1 MSVAAQRTKRRQHR
15 EETRRQIL
23 DAAKVFLQEH
33 SFRELGVDTL
43 MGATGHSRTVFYR
56 HFEDIPALVLTLI
69 TEVSAEM
76 VEFSVEWGRS
86 DRVGPDEARS
96 RLATYVDFYAR
107 NGPLVR
113 ALTEASHHDE
123 LVADANRRLV
133 DGFMTLTAEAVQRRI
148 DSGDLEPLDA
158 PEISR
163 ALVWM
168 LNGYLLDKLGRPG
181 ETDPERV
188 LETVWTIWTR
198 TLFPA
203 AGPGPSA

>member
-1 MSVAAQRTKRRQHR
+1 MSVAVQRTKRRQQR

-23 DAAKVFLQEH
+23 DAAERFLQEH
-33 SFRELGVDTL
+33 SFRELSVDSL
-43 MGATGHSRTVFYR
+43 MSRTGHSRTVFYR

-69 TEVSAEM
+69 SEVSSEM
-76 VEFSVEWGRS
+76 VEFSEEWGRS

-96 RLATYVDFYAR
+96 RLAAYVDFFAR

-123 LVADANRRLV
+123 LVGAANERLV
-133 DGFMTLTAEAVQRRI
+133 EGFMTLTAEAVQRRV
-148 DSGDLEPLDA
+148 DNGELGPLDA

-181 ETDPERV
+181 DADPERV

-198 TLFPA
+198 TLFPRA
-203 AGPGPSA
+203 VS